1 MFKAHA
7 LENHPKSTVLLSETD
22 TENVDKPT
30 KKESEI
36 LKEVDG
42 KKLLLYFAMNFVVA
56 LKSLEAGQNLKLKC
70 HFMLFFVI
78 SCHFMSFHVI
88 LCHFVSFHVTL
99 CYLLLPIYFVVSNI
113 SSHDVTINMTEE
125 MIISVILCHFMSL
138 CHFLSLYVIV

>member
-88 LCHFVSFHVTL
+88 LCHFMSFHVIAF
-99 CYLLLPIYFVVSNI
+99 C
-113 SSHDVTINMTEE
+113 HE
-125 MIISVILCHFMSL
+125 MPFSPYRCFSQNFITNL
-138 CHFLSLYVIV
+138 FLRAH

>member
-70 HFMLFFVI
+70 HFMSLYVI
-78 SCHFMSFHVI
+78 SCHFMSFYVISCSFMSFIYLI
-88 LCHFVSFHVTL
+88 LCHIMSLSIFL
-99 CYLLLPIYFVVSNI
+99 QIIPLLLSYF
-113 SSHDVTINMTEE
+113 EA
-125 MIISVILCHFMSL
+125 
-138 CHFLSLYVIV
+138 

>member
-42 KKLLLYFAMNFVVA
+42 KKLVLYLVMDFVVA
-56 LKSLEAGQNLKLKC
+56 VKTSR
-70 HFMLFFVI
+70 
-78 SCHFMSFHVI
+78 
-88 LCHFVSFHVTL
+88 
-99 CYLLLPIYFVVSNI
+99 Y
-113 SSHDVTINMTEE
+113 
-125 MIISVILCHFMSL
+125 
-138 CHFLSLYVIV
+138 

>member
-42 KKLLLYFAMNFVVA
+42 KKLLLYIFCHEFCCSFEVISV
-56 LKSLEAGQNLKLKC
+56 LEAGKNLKLKC
-70 HFMLFFVI
+70 HFMSLYVI

-88 LCHFVSFHVTL
+88 LCHF
-99 CYLLLPIYFVVSNI
+99 
-113 SSHDVTINMTEE
+113 M
-125 MIISVILCHFMSL
+125 
-138 CHFLSLYVIV
+138 